1 MAGKLRIKDVAKIIM
16 NEECSDDNVNDK
28 DYSPSDSDEQERDP
42 LSPQLLRSK
51 AKASDINGC
60 YYSVRSTTL

>member
-16 NEECSDDNVNDK
+16 NEECSDDDVNDK

-42 LSPQLLRSK
+42 
-51 AKASDINGC
+51 
-60 YYSVRSTTL
+60 